1 MRDTHPT
8 QILKYQMKN
17 IRYEKSTI
25 RDITHTVQAIVD
37 EVTRKKE
44 QDIHDNPGRPARE
57 S

>member
-1 MRDTHPT
+1 
-8 QILKYQMKN
+8 MKN

-37 EVTRKKE
+37 EMTRKKE